1 MKFTEIKDFD
11 LTDDFFSGVGYLN
24 SSIIEIF
31 DRLGVLDLM
40 RNIYVDKALA
50 NKVDML
56 TCLCDFGDL
65 FDSVAYEVC
74 NTITITDIWELC
86 SVYTIDKCVSCS
98 EANDIKHI
106 DNIITVMI
114 KETLFELLCYSPVAN
129 FLSKELALYI
139 YKHTHDNIAQF
150 PFATISSYIKKS
162 TYIEDSVQEFIDF
175 VKKAE

>member
-11 LTDDFFSGVGYLN
+11 LADDFFSGDGYLN
-24 SSIIEIF
+24 SNIIEIF

-56 TCLCDFGDL
+56 TCLGDFGDL

-74 NTITITDIWELC
+74 NTITITDIWELS

-98 EANDIKHI
+98 KANYIKHI
-106 DNIITVMI
+106 DKVITVMI

-150 PFATISSYIKKS
+150 PFATVSSYIKES
-162 TYIEDSVQEFIDF
+162 TYIDDSVQEFINF
-175 VKKAE
+175 VKKVD

>member
-11 LTDDFFSGVGYLN
+11 LTDILFVGGDYLD
-24 SSIIEIF
+24 SHIIEVF
-31 DRLGVLDLM
+31 DCIGVLDLM

-74 NTITITDIWELC
+74 NTLTITDIWELC
-86 SVYTIDKCVSCS
+86 SAYTIDKCILCS
-98 EANDIKHI
+98 KTNNIKHM
-106 DNIITVMI
+106 DNIMI
-114 KETLFELLCYSPVAN
+114 QIINEALHDLVLYYPVDN
-129 FLSKELALYI
+129 FLNMELALYI

-150 PFATISSYIKKS
+150 PFVTVSSYIKES
-162 TYIEDSVQEFIDF
+162 TYIEDSVQEFINF

>member
-11 LTDDFFSGVGYLN
+11 LADDFFSGDGYLN
-24 SSIIEIF
+24 SNIIEIF
-31 DRLGVLDLM
+31 DRSGVLDLM

-50 NKVDML
+50 NKVDMS
-56 TCLCDFGDL
+56 TYFGDFGDL

-74 NTITITDIWELC
+74 STMAITDIWELC

-98 EANDIKHI
+98 KANYIKHI
-106 DNIITVMI
+106 DKIITVMI

-150 PFATISSYIKKS
+150 PFATVSSYIKES
-162 TYIEDSVQEFIDF
+162 TYIDDSVQEFINF

>member
-11 LTDDFFSGVGYLN
+11 LTDDFFSGDGYLN

-31 DRLGVLDLM
+31 DRSGVLDLM
-40 RNIYVDKALA
+40 RNIYVDKAIA

-56 TCLCDFGDL
+56 TNFCDFGDL

-74 NTITITDIWELC
+74 STITIADIWELC

-98 EANDIKHI
+98 EANCIKHM

-114 KETLFELLCYSPVAN
+114 KETLF
-129 FLSKELALYI
+129 
-139 YKHTHDNIAQF
+139 
-150 PFATISSYIKKS
+150 
-162 TYIEDSVQEFIDF
+162 
-175 VKKAE
+175 

>member
-11 LTDDFFSGVGYLN
+11 LADDFFSGDGYLN
-24 SSIIEIF
+24 SNIIEVF

-50 NKVDML
+50 NKVDMS
-56 TCLCDFGDL
+56 TYFGDFGDL
-65 FDSVAYEVC
+65 FDSVADEVC
-74 NTITITDIWELC
+74 STITITDIWELC
-86 SVYTIDKCVSCS
+86 SVYTIDKCVLCS
-98 EANDIKHI
+98 KANDIKHI
-106 DNIITVMI
+106 DKIITVMI

-150 PFATISSYIKKS
+150 PFATVSSYIKES
-162 TYIEDSVQEFIDF
+162 TYIDDSVQEFINF